1 MKDTYLQLRKK
12 VLERLFNKMNPMQRQ
27 AVFEINGP
35 LLILAGAGS
44 GKTTVIINRIAN
56 MVKFGNAF
64 LSDEM
69 PFYITDAD
77 IKYLENVA
85 NGGEYDEEKLISLLA
100 DRPVNAWNILAIT
113 FTNKAAG
120 ELKDRLFKMLGE
132 KANDIQASTFHS
144 ACVRILRRD
153 IDKLGYDKKFTIY
166 DSDDSQRVIKDIIK
180 NLSLDD
186 KMFTP
191 KSLLSAISK
200 YKDTLIPP
208 EEALSLA
215 GSDYYRQV
223 CAKVYCAYQKRLV
236 SNNALD
242 FDDIIVNTVKLLS
255 EFPETLEYYQNR
267 FKYIMVDE
275 YQDTNHAQYM
285 LVGLLSKSHKN
296 LCVVGDD
303 DQSIYRFRGATIE
316 NILSFEKQ
324 FQNAKVIR
332 LEQNYRCT
340 QTILDAANAVI
351 KNNTQRKG
359 KTLWTD
365 NGQGESIKVYKATDE
380 QGEAMFVGET
390 VLKNV
395 NDGAKFN
402 DHTILYRMN
411 AQSNAIER
419 YFVRAG
425 IPYRILGGHR
435 FYERKEVK
443 DVMSYLH
450 VLSNK
455 TDAVRLKR
463 IINEPKRGIG
473 DSTIS
478 TAENISLTLGQSLFE
493 TLCRCDEYADLSRK
507 SSAIKTF
514 TDMMN
519 ELIELVD
526 IVPLYDLYEMVLD
539 KTGYKQFLLTQGDE
553 GLTRLENIEE
563 LGSNI
568 KKYCEEND
576 DPSLFGF
583 LEEVSLLTDI
593 DNYDENADTVTMMT
607 MHSAKGLEFNHVFL
621 VGMED
626 GIFPGTQSLFSQ
638 SDMEEERR
646 LAYVAITR
654 AKKMLYMTN
663 AASRMIFGQTT
674 RNRPSTF
681 LREIPKDLTLV
692 EDSTVKN
699 TYLSSEYQSVKRTI
713 DRSFSASRSISVGS
727 VKTTPKP
734 ATSYNVGQTVKHN
747 IFGQGMILNTTP
759 MGNDQLLEIAFDS
772 AGTKKL
778 MANFAKL
785 TILE

>member
-1 MKDTYLQLRKK
+1 MKQTYLELRKK
-12 VLERLFNKMNPMQRQ
+12 VLNRLFKNMNEMQRQ

-85 NGGEYDEEKLISLLA
+85 NGGDYDEEKLIRLLSIN
-100 DRPVNAWNILAIT
+100 PVNPYNILAIT

-180 NLSLDD
+180 NLSIDE

-200 YKDTLIPP
+200 YKDNLNTP
-208 EEALSLA
+208 ERALAMA
-215 GSDYYRQV
+215 GDDYYRQV
-223 CAKVYCAYQKRLV
+223 CAKVYSNYQKRLV

-324 FQNAKVIR
+324 FDNAKVIR

-351 KNNTQRKG
+351 KNNTERKG

-365 NGQGESIKVYKATDE
+365 NGQGENIKVYKSTDE
-380 QGEAMFVGET
+380 QDEAKFVGET
-390 VLKNV
+390 ILKNV
-395 NDGAKFN
+395 DNGAKFS

-411 AQSNAIER
+411 AQSNSMER

-450 VLSNK
+450 VLSNN

-473 DSTIS
+473 DTTVA
-478 TAENISLTLGQSLFE
+478 TAENIALTLGQSLFE
-493 TLCRCDEYADLSRK
+493 TLCRANEYSDLSRK
-507 SSAIKTF
+507 SSAIKPF
-514 TDMMN
+514 TDMMC
-519 ELIELVD
+519 ELMELVD
-526 IVPLYDLYEMVLD
+526 VIPLYELYEMVLD
-539 KTGYKQFLLTQGDE
+539 KTGYKQSLIMQGEE

-568 KKYCEEND
+568 KKYCEENEEAT
-576 DPSLFGF
+576 LFGF

-621 VGMED
+621 IGMED
-626 GIFPGTQSLFSQ
+626 GIFPGTQSLFST
-638 SDMEEERR
+638 SEMEEERR

-681 LREIPKDLTLV
+681 LREVPKNLLNV
-692 EDSTVKN
+692 EDATVKN
-699 TYLSSEYQSVKRTI
+699 TYLSQEYYAVKKTVDKGFSIPRTP
-713 DRSFSASRSISVGS
+713 
-727 VKTTPKP
+727 TPQTPP
-734 ATSYNVGQTVKHN
+734 ATSYSIGQTIKHN
-747 IFGQGMILNTTP
+747 VFGQGMILNTTP

-785 TILE
+785 TVVE

>member
-1 MKDTYLQLRKK
+1 MRERYIALRKK
-12 VLERLFNKMNPMQRQ
+12 VLARLFSNMNPMQRE
-27 AVFEINGP
+27 AVFSVEGP

-56 MVKFGNAF
+56 MVRFGNAYE
-64 LSDEM
+64 SDEI
-69 PFYITDAD
+69 PFGITENDLE
-77 IKYLENVA
+77 YLENVA
-85 NGGEYDEEKLISLLA
+85 NGGDYDSDKLNSLISH
-100 DRPVNAWNILAIT
+100 RPIKPWNILAIT

-120 ELKDRLFKMLGE
+120 ELKDRLFKMLGDE
-132 KANDIQASTFHS
+132 AQDITASTFHS

-153 IDKLGYDKKFTIY
+153 IDKLGYDKKFGIY
-166 DSDDSQRVIKDIIK
+166 DSDDSQRVVKDVMK
-180 NLSLDD
+180 SLSLDD

-191 KSLLSAISK
+191 KSLLSSISK
-200 YKDTLIPP
+200 YKDSLVTP
-208 EEALSLA
+208 EDAVLSA
-215 GSDYYRQV
+215 GSDYHRQV
-223 CAKVYCAYQKRLV
+223 CAKVYVGYQRRLRE
-236 SNNALD
+236 NNALD
-242 FDDIIVNTVKLLS
+242 FDDIIIKTVELLRD
-255 EFPETLEYYQNR
+255 FPETLAYYQNR

-303 DQSIYRFRGATIE
+303 DQSIYKFRGATIE
-316 NILSFEKQ
+316 NILSFETQ
-324 FQNAKVIR
+324 FKGAKVIR

-351 KNNTQRKG
+351 SNNTERKG

-365 NGQGESIKVYKATDE
+365 NGQGDSIEIYRATDE

-390 VLKNV
+390 IQRNVKN
-395 NDGAKFN
+395 GAKFS

-411 AQSNAIER
+411 AQSNSLER

-435 FYERKEVK
+435 FYERKEIK

-455 TDAVRLKR
+455 TDSIRLKR

-473 DSTIS
+473 EATIAS
-478 TAENISLTLGQSLFE
+478 AEKIAEGLGQSLFE
-493 TLCRCDEYADLSRK
+493 TLCHASEYADLSRK
-507 SSAIKTF
+507 SGTLNTF
-514 TDMMN
+514 TDMMC
-519 ELIELVD
+519 ELMDLVD
-526 IVPLYDLYEMVLD
+526 IIPLFDLYEEVLN
-539 KTGYKQFLLTQGDE
+539 KTGYRQSLVAQGDE
-553 GLTRLENIEE
+553 GATRLENIEE

-568 KKYCEEND
+568 KKYCEENAE
-576 DPSLFGF
+576 PTLFGF

-607 MHSAKGLEFNHVFL
+607 MHSAKGLEFPFVFL

-626 GIFPGTQSLFSQ
+626 GIFPGNQSLFSK

-654 AKKMLYMTN
+654 AKKMLYLTN
-663 AASRMIFGQTT
+663 ASTRLIFGQTN

-681 LREIPKDLTLV
+681 LREVPKSLTHV
-692 EDSTVKN
+692 EDATAKT
-699 TYLSSEYQSVKRTI
+699 TYLSSEYASTQKTI
-713 DRSFSASRSISVGS
+713 NSGFFGPRSIGVGVS
-727 VKTTPKP
+727 TAPAKP
-734 ATSYNVGQTVKHN
+734 AVSYNIGQTVKHN
-747 IFGQGMILNTTP
+747 IFGEGTILNVTP
-759 MGNDQLLEIAFDS
+759 MGNDQLLEIAFNS

-785 TILE
+785 KTE

>member
-1 MKDTYLQLRKK
+1 MRERYIALRKK
-12 VLERLFNKMNPMQRQ
+12 VLTRLFSNMNPMQRE
-27 AVFEINGP
+27 AVFSVEGP

-56 MVKFGNAF
+56 MVRFGNAYE
-64 LSDEM
+64 SDEI
-69 PFYITDAD
+69 PFGITENDLE
-77 IKYLENVA
+77 YLENVA
-85 NGGEYDEEKLISLLA
+85 NGGDYDSDKLNSLISHH
-100 DRPVNAWNILAIT
+100 PIKPWNILAIT

-120 ELKDRLFKMLGE
+120 ELKDRLFKMLGDE
-132 KANDIQASTFHS
+132 AQDITASTFHS

-153 IDKLGYDKKFTIY
+153 IDKLGYDKKFGIY
-166 DSDDSQRVIKDIIK
+166 DSDDSQRVVKDVMK
-180 NLSLDD
+180 SLSLDD

-191 KSLLSAISK
+191 KSLLSSISK
-200 YKDTLIPP
+200 YKDSLVTP
-208 EEALSLA
+208 EDAVLSA

-223 CAKVYCAYQKRLV
+223 CAKVYVGYQRRLRE
-236 SNNALD
+236 NNALD
-242 FDDIIVNTVKLLS
+242 FDDIIIKTVELLRD
-255 EFPETLEYYQNR
+255 FPETLAYYQNR

-303 DQSIYRFRGATIE
+303 DQSIYKFRGATIE
-316 NILSFEKQ
+316 NILSFETQ
-324 FQNAKVIR
+324 FKGAKVIR

-351 KNNTQRKG
+351 SNNTERKG

-365 NGQGESIKVYKATDE
+365 NGQGDSIEIYRATDE

-390 VLKNV
+390 IQRNVKN
-395 NDGAKFN
+395 GAKFS

-411 AQSNAIER
+411 AQSNSLER

-435 FYERKEVK
+435 FYERKEIK

-455 TDAVRLKR
+455 TDSIRLKR

-473 DSTIS
+473 EATIAS
-478 TAENISLTLGQSLFE
+478 AEKIAEGLGQSLFE
-493 TLCRCDEYADLSRK
+493 TLCHASEYADLSRK
-507 SSAIKTF
+507 SGTLNTF
-514 TDMMN
+514 TDMMC
-519 ELIELVD
+519 ELIDLVD
-526 IVPLYDLYEMVLD
+526 IIPLFDLYEEVLN
-539 KTGYKQFLLTQGDE
+539 KTGYRQSLVAQGDE
-553 GLTRLENIEE
+553 GATRLENIEE

-568 KKYCEEND
+568 KKYCEENAE
-576 DPSLFGF
+576 PTLFGF

-607 MHSAKGLEFNHVFL
+607 MHSAKGLEFPFVFL

-626 GIFPGTQSLFSQ
+626 GIFPGNQSLFSK

-654 AKKMLYMTN
+654 AKKMLYLTN
-663 AASRMIFGQTT
+663 ASTRLIFGQTN

-681 LREIPKDLTLV
+681 LREVPKSLTHV
-692 EDSTVKN
+692 EDATAKT
-699 TYLSSEYQSVKRTI
+699 TYLSSEYASTQKTI
-713 DRSFSASRSISVGS
+713 KNASFGPRSIGVGAS
-727 VKTTPKP
+727 TAPAKP
-734 ATSYNVGQTVKHN
+734 AVSYNIGQTVKHN
-747 IFGQGMILNTTP
+747 IFGEGTILNVTP
-759 MGNDQLLEIAFDS
+759 MGNDQLLEIAFNS

-785 TILE
+785 KTE

>member
-1 MKDTYLQLRKK
+1 MRERYITLRKK
-12 VLERLFNKMNPMQRQ
+12 VLNRLFNNLNPTQRE
-27 AVFEINGP
+27 AVFSVEGP

-56 MVKFGNAF
+56 MVRFGNAF
-64 LSDEM
+64 ESDEI
-69 PFYITDAD
+69 PFGITDED
-77 IKYLENVA
+77 LEYLENVA
-85 NGGEYDEEKLISLLA
+85 NGGDYEDDKLTPLISH
-100 DRPVNAWNILAIT
+100 RPINAWNILAIT

-120 ELKDRLFKMLGE
+120 ELKDRLFKMLGDE
-132 KANDIQASTFHS
+132 AQDIVASTFHS

-153 IDKLGYDKKFTIY
+153 IDKLGYDKKFGIY
-166 DSDDSQRVIKDIIK
+166 DSDDSQRVVKDVMRS
-180 NLSLDD
+180 LSIDD
-186 KMFTP
+186 KMFAP
-191 KSLLSAISK
+191 KSLLSSISK
-200 YKDTLIPP
+200 YKDSLVSP
-208 EEALSLA
+208 EDALNSA
-215 GSDYYRQV
+215 GSDYRRQV
-223 CAKVYCAYQKRLV
+223 CAKVYFGYQKRLRE
-236 SNNALD
+236 NNALD
-242 FDDIIVNTVKLLS
+242 FDDIIIKTVELLRD
-255 EFPETLEYYQNR
+255 FPETLEYYQNR

-303 DQSIYRFRGATIE
+303 DQSIYKFRGATIE
-316 NILSFEKQ
+316 NILSFETQ
-324 FQNAKVIR
+324 FKGAKVIR

-351 KNNTQRKG
+351 SNNTERKG

-365 NGQGESIKVYKATDE
+365 NGQGNSIEVYRATDE
-380 QGEAMFVGET
+380 QGEAEFIGET
-390 VLKNV
+390 IQRNAQ
-395 NDGAKFN
+395 NGAKFS

-411 AQSNAIER
+411 AQSNALER

-435 FYERKEVK
+435 FYERKEIK
-443 DVMSYLH
+443 DIMSYLH

-455 TDAVRLKR
+455 TDSVRLKR

-473 DSTIS
+473 EATIAC
-478 TAENISLTLGQSLFE
+478 AEKISEGLGQSLFE
-493 TLCRCDEYADLSRK
+493 TLCHASEYTDLSRK
-507 SSAIKTF
+507 SGTLNTF
-514 TDMMN
+514 TDMMC
-519 ELIELVD
+519 ELMDLVD
-526 IVPLYDLYEMVLD
+526 IIPLYDLYEEVLN
-539 KTGYKQFLLTQGDE
+539 KTGYKQSLVIQGDE

-576 DPSLFGF
+576 EPTLFGF

-607 MHSAKGLEFNHVFL
+607 MHSAKGLEFPFVFL

-626 GIFPGTQSLFSQ
+626 GIFPGNQSLFSQ

-654 AKKMLYMTN
+654 AKKMLYLTN
-663 AASRMIFGQTT
+663 ASTRLIFGQTN

-681 LREIPKDLTLV
+681 LREIPKSLTHV
-692 EDSTVKN
+692 EDATAK
-699 TYLSSEYQSVKRTI
+699 TAYLSSEYASVQKTINRT
-713 DRSFSASRSISVGS
+713 FSASRSIGAGTSNP
-727 VKTTPKP
+727 TPKF
-734 ATSYNVGQTVKHN
+734 AVSYNVGQTVKHN
-747 IFGQGMILNTTP
+747 IFGEGVILNVTP
-759 MGNDQLLEIAFDS
+759 MGNDQLLEIAFNS

-785 TILE
+785 KTE

>member
-1 MKDTYLQLRKK
+1 MRERYIALRKK
-12 VLERLFNKMNPMQRQ
+12 VLTRLFSNMNPMQRE
-27 AVFEINGP
+27 AVFSVEGP

-56 MVKFGNAF
+56 MVRFGNAYE
-64 LSDEM
+64 SDEI
-69 PFYITDAD
+69 PFGITENDLE
-77 IKYLENVA
+77 YLENVA
-85 NGGEYDEEKLISLLA
+85 NGGDYDSDKLNSLISH
-100 DRPVNAWNILAIT
+100 RPIKPWNILAIT

-120 ELKDRLFKMLGE
+120 ELKDRLFKMLGDE
-132 KANDIQASTFHS
+132 AQDITASTFHS

-153 IDKLGYDKKFTIY
+153 IDKLGYDKKFGIY
-166 DSDDSQRVIKDIIK
+166 DSDDSQRVVKDVMK
-180 NLSLDD
+180 SLSLDD

-191 KSLLSAISK
+191 KSLLSSISK
-200 YKDTLIPP
+200 YKDSLVTP
-208 EEALSLA
+208 EDAVLSA

-223 CAKVYCAYQKRLV
+223 CAKVYVGYQRRLRE
-236 SNNALD
+236 NNALD
-242 FDDIIVNTVKLLS
+242 FDDIIIKTVELLRD
-255 EFPETLEYYQNR
+255 FPETLAYYQNR

-303 DQSIYRFRGATIE
+303 DQSIYKFRGATIE
-316 NILSFEKQ
+316 NILSFETQ
-324 FQNAKVIR
+324 FKGAKVIR

-351 KNNTQRKG
+351 SNNTERKG

-365 NGQGESIKVYKATDE
+365 NGQGDSIEIYRATDE

-390 VLKNV
+390 IQRNVKN
-395 NDGAKFN
+395 GAKFS

-411 AQSNAIER
+411 AQSNSLER

-435 FYERKEVK
+435 FYERKEIK

-455 TDAVRLKR
+455 TDSIRLKR

-473 DSTIS
+473 EATIAS
-478 TAENISLTLGQSLFE
+478 AEKIAEGLGQSLFE
-493 TLCRCDEYADLSRK
+493 TLCHASEYADLSRK
-507 SSAIKTF
+507 SGTLNTF
-514 TDMMN
+514 TDMMC
-519 ELIELVD
+519 ELIDLVD
-526 IVPLYDLYEMVLD
+526 IIPLFDLYEEVLN
-539 KTGYKQFLLTQGDE
+539 KTGYRQSLVAQGDE
-553 GLTRLENIEE
+553 GATRLENIEE

-568 KKYCEEND
+568 KKYCEENAE
-576 DPSLFGF
+576 PTLFGF

-607 MHSAKGLEFNHVFL
+607 MHSAKGLEFPFVFL

-626 GIFPGTQSLFSQ
+626 GIFPGNQSLFSK

-654 AKKMLYMTN
+654 AKKMLYLTN
-663 AASRMIFGQTT
+663 ASTRLIFGQTN

-681 LREIPKDLTLV
+681 LREVPKSLTHV
-692 EDSTVKN
+692 EDATAKT
-699 TYLSSEYQSVKRTI
+699 TYLSSEYASTQKTI
-713 DRSFSASRSISVGS
+713 KNGSFGPRSIGVGAS
-727 VKTTPKP
+727 TAPAKP
-734 ATSYNVGQTVKHN
+734 AVSYNIGQTVKHN
-747 IFGQGMILNTTP
+747 IFGEGTILNVTP
-759 MGNDQLLEIAFDS
+759 MGNDQLLEIAFNS

-785 TILE
+785 KTE

>member
-1 MKDTYLQLRKK
+1 MKQTYLELRKK
-12 VLERLFNKMNPMQRQ
+12 VLNRLFKNMNEMQRQ

-64 LSDEM
+64 LSDEI

-85 NGGEYDEEKLISLLA
+85 NGGDYDEEKLIRLLSTN
-100 DRPVNAWNILAIT
+100 PVNPYNILAIT

-180 NLSLDD
+180 NLSLDE

-191 KSLLSAISK
+191 KTLLSAIGK
-200 YKDTLIPP
+200 YKDNLNTP
-208 EEALSLA
+208 ERALAMA
-215 GSDYYRQV
+215 GDDYYRQV
-223 CAKVYCAYQKRLV
+223 CAKVYSNYQKRLV

-285 LVGLLSKSHKN
+285 LVGLLSESHKN

-324 FQNAKVIR
+324 FDNAKVIR

-351 KNNTQRKG
+351 KNNTERKG

-365 NGQGESIKVYKATDE
+365 NGQGENIKVYKSTDE
-380 QGEAMFVGET
+380 QDEAKFVGET
-390 VLKNV
+390 ILKNV
-395 NDGAKFN
+395 DNGAKFS

-411 AQSNAIER
+411 AQSNSIER

-435 FYERKEVK
+435 FYQRKEVK

-450 VLSNK
+450 VLSNNA
-455 TDAVRLKR
+455 DAVRLKR

-473 DSTIS
+473 DTTVA
-478 TAENISLTLGQSLFE
+478 TAENIALTLGQPLFE
-493 TLCRCDEYADLSRK
+493 TLCRANEYSDLSRK
-507 SSAIKTF
+507 SSAIKPF
-514 TDMMN
+514 TDMMC

-526 IVPLYDLYEMVLD
+526 IVPLYELYEMVLD
-539 KTGYKQFLLTQGDE
+539 KTGYKQSLIMQGEE

-568 KKYCEEND
+568 KKYCEENEA
-576 DPSLFGF
+576 PSLFGF

-621 VGMED
+621 IGMED
-626 GIFPGTQSLFSQ
+626 GIFPGTQSLFST
-638 SDMEEERR
+638 SEMEEERR

-663 AASRMIFGQTT
+663 AASRMLFGQTT

-681 LREIPKDLTLV
+681 LREVPRDLLNV
-692 EDSTVKN
+692 EDATVKN
-699 TYLSSEYQSVKRTI
+699 TYLSQEYYAVKKTVDKGFSIPRTPTPQ
-713 DRSFSASRSISVGS
+713 
-727 VKTTPKP
+727 KTPT
-734 ATSYNVGQTVKHN
+734 TSYSIGQTVKHN

-785 TILE
+785 TVVE

>member
-1 MKDTYLQLRKK
+1 MQNTYIELRKK
-12 VLERLFNKMNPMQRQ
+12 VLNRLFNNMNSMQRE
-27 AVFEINGP
+27 AVFQIEGP

-56 MVKFGNAF
+56 MVRFGNACQ
-64 LSDEM
+64 SEEM
-69 PFYITDAD
+69 PFGITDSD
-77 IKYLENVA
+77 INYLQNVA
-85 NGGEYDEEKLISLLA
+85 NGGDYDLETLTPLIAS
-100 DRPVNAWNILAIT
+100 RPIKPWNILAIT

-132 KANDIQASTFHS
+132 SANDIQASTFHS

-153 IDKLGYDKKFTIY
+153 IDKLGYDKKFGIY
-166 DSDDSQRVIKDIIK
+166 DSDDSQRVVKDVIKS
-180 NLSLDD
+180 LSIDD
-186 KMFTP
+186 KMFTA

-200 YKDTLIPP
+200 FKDSLISP
-208 EEALSLA
+208 EDAVESA
-215 GSDYYRQV
+215 GSDYRRQV
-223 CAKVYCAYQKRLV
+223 AARVYVGYQKRLRE
-236 SNNALD
+236 NNALD
-242 FDDIIVNTVKLLS
+242 FDDIIIKTVELLRD
-255 EFPETLEYYQNR
+255 FPETLEYYQNR

-285 LVGLLSKSHKN
+285 LVGLLSKAHKN

-324 FQNAKVIR
+324 FAGAKVIR

-351 KNNTQRKG
+351 SNNTERKG
-359 KTLWTD
+359 KTLWTE
-365 NGQGESIKVYKATDE
+365 NGEGSQIEVYRATDE
-380 QGEAMFVGET
+380 QGEAMFVGEIIQ
-390 VLKNV
+390 KNV
-395 NDGAKFN
+395 QNGSKFC
-402 DHTILYRMN
+402 DHTILYRTN
-411 AQSNAIER
+411 AQSNSLER

-435 FYERKEVK
+435 FYERKEIK

-455 TDAVRLKR
+455 TDSVRLKR

-473 DSTIS
+473 DATIAS
-478 TAENISLTLGQSLFE
+478 AENISDGLGQSLFD
-493 TLCRCDEYADLSRK
+493 TLCNADEYADLSRK
-507 SSAIKTF
+507 SGAINKF
-514 TDMMN
+514 TDMMC
-519 ELIELVD
+519 ELMDMVD
-526 IVPLYDLYEMVLD
+526 IIPLTDLFEEVIN
-539 KTGYKQFLLTQGDE
+539 KTGYMDYLRLQGDE
-553 GLTRLENIEE
+553 GLTRIENVEE

-568 KKYCEEND
+568 KKYCEENEEAT
-576 DPSLFGF
+576 LFGF

-607 MHSAKGLEFNHVFL
+607 MHSAKGLEFPHVFL

-626 GIFPGTQSLFSQ
+626 GLFPGNQALFSQ

-654 AKKMLYMTN
+654 AKKQLYMTN
-663 AASRMIFGQTT
+663 ASTRLLFGQTN

-681 LREIPKDLTLV
+681 LREVPKTLTHV
-692 EDSTVKN
+692 EDATAK
-699 TYLSSEYQSVKRTI
+699 TAYLSQEYLSVQKTVNKGFSSSRTI
-713 DRSFSASRSISVGS
+713 GVGATNS
-727 VKTTPKP
+727 PPKP
-734 ATSYNVGQTVKHN
+734 ATSYSIGQNVHHN
-747 IFGQGMILNTTP
+747 IFGSGVILNITP
-759 MGNDQLLEIAFDS
+759 MGNDQLLEIAFNS

-785 TILE
+785 KTE

>member
-1 MKDTYLQLRKK
+1 MKQTYLELRKK
-12 VLERLFNKMNPMQRQ
+12 VLNRLFKNMNEMQRQ

-64 LSDEM
+64 LNDEI

-85 NGGEYDEEKLISLLA
+85 NGGDYDEEKLIKLLSTN
-100 DRPVNAWNILAIT
+100 PVNPYNILAIT

-180 NLSLDD
+180 NLSIDE

-200 YKDTLIPP
+200 YKDNLNTP
-208 EEALSLA
+208 ERALAMA
-215 GSDYYRQV
+215 GDDYYRQV
-223 CAKVYCAYQKRLV
+223 CAKVYSNYQKRLV

-324 FQNAKVIR
+324 FDNAKVIR

-351 KNNTQRKG
+351 KNNTERKG

-365 NGQGESIKVYKATDE
+365 NGQGENIKVYKSTDE
-380 QGEAMFVGET
+380 QDEAKFVGET
-390 VLKNV
+390 ILKNV
-395 NDGAKFN
+395 DNGAKFS

-411 AQSNAIER
+411 AQSNSMER

-450 VLSNK
+450 VLSNN

-473 DSTIS
+473 DTTVA
-478 TAENISLTLGQSLFE
+478 TAENIALTLGQSLFE
-493 TLCRCDEYADLSRK
+493 TLCRANEYSDLSRK
-507 SSAIKTF
+507 SSAIKPF
-514 TDMMN
+514 TDMMC
-519 ELIELVD
+519 ELMELVD
-526 IVPLYDLYEMVLD
+526 VIPLYELYEMVLD
-539 KTGYKQFLLTQGDE
+539 KTGYKQSLIMQGEE

-568 KKYCEEND
+568 KKYCEENEEAT
-576 DPSLFGF
+576 LFGF

-621 VGMED
+621 IGMED
-626 GIFPGTQSLFSQ
+626 GIFPGTQSLFST
-638 SDMEEERR
+638 SEMEEERR

-681 LREIPKDLTLV
+681 LREVPKNLLNV
-692 EDSTVKN
+692 EDATVKN
-699 TYLSSEYQSVKRTI
+699 TYLSQEYYAVKKTVDKGFSIPRTP
-713 DRSFSASRSISVGS
+713 
-727 VKTTPKP
+727 TPQTPP
-734 ATSYNVGQTVKHN
+734 ATSYSIGQTIKHN
-747 IFGQGMILNTTP
+747 VFGQGMILNTTP

-785 TILE
+785 TVVE